1 MANLDY
7 DRQVFINRPF
17 DSRYQRLFAA
27 IHFAV
32 FDCGFQAR
40 SAREA
45 DDGTEVRIE
54 KLLDIIEACKF
65 GIHDLSRTESDPK
78 SRLPRFNMPFE
89 LGLFLGAKRYG
100 NERQRQKIALILD
113 RTRFRY
119 QQFISDISG
128 QDIHPHEGSSTRA
141 IAAVRNWLRT
151 ASPDISIPGGSMIA
165 KRFSLFS
172 EQLPAMCDVL
182 RLSPKDLTFADLTW
196 ATSKWLEKNPW

>member
-7 DRQVFINRPF
+7 NRQVFINCPF
-17 DSRYQRLFAA
+17 DSRYQKLFEA

-32 FDCGFQAR
+32 LDCGFRPR

-54 KLLDIIEACKF
+54 KLLAIIEACKF

-78 SRLPRFNMPFE
+78 RGLPRFNMPFE

-100 NERQRQKIALILD
+100 NPTQRQKVGLILD
-113 RTRFRY
+113 RTRYRY

-128 QDIHPHEGSSTRA
+128 QDIHPHQGSAPKA
-141 IAAVRNWLRT
+141 IAAVRDWLRA
-151 ASPDISIPGGSMIA
+151 ASPETSIPGGVTIA
-165 KRFSLFS
+165 KRFFRFS
-172 EQLPAMCDVL
+172 KQLPEMCAVL
-182 RLSPKDLTFADLTW
+182 RLSRQHLTFADLTW
-196 ATSKWLEKNPW
+196 ATSNWLEENAW